1 MVYRKDWGQPQIGP
15 MGFVGTRKTIGRVVN
30 INGTAVTGDNV
41 TGNTVGAFKVPAGF
55 TVTGII
61 ASSTDL
67 DGGTNAMTLSI
78 GDAASG
84 TRFLNASVIG
94 QAGTFVT
101 AFTTPAVGTNLL
113 FTYTVDTEILI
124 TFTLGATVPAAGTIS
139 LYLEGFM
146 IQ

>member
-1 MVYRKDWGQPQIGP
+1 MAYRRDWIQPQVGP
-15 MGFVGTRKTIGRVVN
+15 MGFAGTGKTIGRVVN
-30 INGTAVTGDNV
+30 INGSATGDNV

-55 TVTGII
+55 TVLSGIF
-61 ASSTDL
+61 AATDL
-67 DGGTNAMTLSI
+67 DAGTNAMTISV

-84 TRFLNASVIG
+84 IRFLNASVIG
-94 QAGTFVT
+94 QAGTTVT
-101 AFTTPAVGTNLL
+101 AFSAPVVGTNLL

-139 LYLEGFM
+139 IYLTGFM